1 MDINNSVFPVIL
13 SGGSGTRLWPL
24 SRKHYPKQFLKL
36 TSELTMLQETA
47 SRVTHLQPPILVCN
61 ESHRFIASEQLQ
73 QIGVKP
79 TATILEPVARNTAPA
94 IVLAAIKALQLDPDA
109 VLVILAADHCI
120 QNNQGFRLA
129 MDNAIQAARAGQLA
143 TFGVVPTKP
152 ETGYGYIQ
160 ASNISSGVSP
170 IVRFVE
176 KPDLATAEGYLR
188 DGQYLWNS
196 GMFVFK
202 AAVLLEEL
210 QQLDPGLVSSV
221 QLAYSAATSDLDF
234 IRVNQELFAKCP
246 DISIDYALMEKT
258 SKGVVVPLDAGW
270 SDVGSFAS
278 LWDVMDKDEDG
289 NVSLGDVKNIDS
301 QDCLV
306 QSENQFIA
314 TVGVRDLVVIGTK
327 DSILVAHK
335 DKVQQVKD
343 VVTYLANTDRNEH
356 LLHREVHRPWGKYDS
371 VDNGQRYQVKR
382 ITVKPG
388 ASLSK
393 QMHHHRAEHWIVV
406 SGTAVVEIDGKETLL
421 SENQSIY
428 IPLGAVHRLTNPG
441 KVQLEL
447 IEVQSGSYLGEDDIV
462 RFDDVYGRS

>member
-1 MDINNSVFPVIL
+1 MSSFIFPVIL
-13 SGGSGTRLWPL
+13 SGGSGTRLWPV

-47 SRVTHLQPPILVCN
+47 MRVTHLRSPILVCN
-61 ESHRFIASEQLQ
+61 DSHRFIAAEQLQ
-73 QIGVKP
+73 QLGIKP
-79 TATILEPVARNTAPA
+79 TATILEPLARNTAPA
-94 IVLAAIKALQLDPDA
+94 IVLAALNALRHSDDA
-109 VLVILAADHCI
+109 ILTVLAADHVI
-120 QNNQGFRLA
+120 KDKASFHLALEQAVVLAQQGFLV
-129 MDNAIQAARAGQLA
+129 
-143 TFGVVPTKP
+143 TFGVVPTKA

-160 ASNISSGVSP
+160 AEDLSSGASD

-176 KPDLATAEGYLR
+176 KPNLATAQAYVE
-188 DGQYLWNS
+188 DGRYLWNS

-202 AAVLLEEL
+202 AVTLIDEL
-210 QQLDPGLVSSV
+210 RRLAPELVTSV
-221 QLAYSAATSDLDF
+221 EQAYKAASKDLDF
-234 IRVNQELFAKCP
+234 IRVDEVLFAKCP

-258 SKGVVVPLDAGW
+258 NKGKVVALNADW
-270 SDVGSFAS
+270 SDVGSFSS
-278 LWDVMDKDEDG
+278 LWDVMDKDDTG
-289 NVSLGDVKNIDS
+289 NVNIGDVYNIDS
-301 QDCLV
+301 HNCLV

-314 TVGVRDLVVIGTK
+314 TVGVQDLVVIGTK

-343 VVTYLANTDRNEH
+343 VVQYLANTGRNEH

-371 VDNGQRYQVKR
+371 VDNGHRYQVKR

-406 SGTAVVEIDGKETLL
+406 SGTAVVEINDNETLL
-421 SENQSIY
+421 SENQSVY
-428 IPLGAVHRLTNPG
+428 ISVGAVHRLTNPG
-441 KVQLEL
+441 KVNLEL

-462 RFDDVYGRS
+462 RFNDVYGRS